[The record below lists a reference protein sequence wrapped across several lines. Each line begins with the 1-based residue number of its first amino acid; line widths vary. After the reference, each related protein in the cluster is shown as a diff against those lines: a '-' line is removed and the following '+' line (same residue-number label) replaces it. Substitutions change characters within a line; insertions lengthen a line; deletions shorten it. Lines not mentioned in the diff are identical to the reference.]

1 MTRRLRVLVFN
12 QYYWPG
18 VEATA
23 NLLSQLC
30 EELAADFDVTVITGR
45 LRESAERSERVRHNG
60 VEIVRVNSTAFERA
74 RLEPRVLNYVSYL
87 AGSVRAGFA
96 AQRPDVVVCMT
107 DPPLVANVALP
118 VARRFRAPLV
128 IVSQDVFPE
137 VAVELKRLKQPL
149 VVGAL
154 RHAVNFSL
162 RRADHVVAIGATMRE
177 RLVAKGVRPE
187 RIDVIPNW
195 ADTAAVSP
203 RPREN
208 GWRARH
214 GLSGRF
220 IVMHSGNVG
229 FAQDLDTLVRAT
241 TLMRDLDDLAA
252 VVIGTGARLQ
262 ALGLLKSRLEAD
274 AVRLLPYQPAE
285 VLASSLSAAD
295 VHFVG
300 LAPGLAGYVVPSR
313 VYGVMAAARPMIVAA
328 DADSE
333 TAQLVSEV
341 GCGIVV
347 PPSRPD
353 LVASAV
359 RDARGGGHDLDRMG
373 RLGHEFVTR
382 EASRELAARRY
393 RDLIVRLAPV

>member
-1 MTRRLRVLVFN
+1 MARRLRVLVFN

-23 NLLSQLC
+23 KLLSQLC

-45 LRESAERSERVRHNG
+45 LRESTERSEGVRHNG

-74 RLEPRVLNYVSYL
+74 RLAPRALNYVSFL
-87 AGSVRAGFA
+87 AGSIRAGLA

-118 VARRFRAPLV
+118 VARRFRVPLV

-137 VAVELKRLKQPL
+137 VAVELKRLEQPL
-149 VVGAL
+149 LVGAL

-162 RRADHVVAIGATMRE
+162 RRADHVVAIGTTMRE
-177 RLVAKGVRPE
+177 RLVGKGVRPE
-187 RIDVIPNW
+187 RIEVIPNW

-220 IVMHSGNVG
+220 VVMHSGNVG

-359 RDARGGGHDLDRMG
+359 RDARAGGHDLDRMG

-382 EASRELAARRY
+382 EASRELAALRY